1 MPATTKK
8 LPFPEEKALEASN
21 GMPKYVRCNLTNEQK
36 EEMIKWANSSENSDL
51 IDMMVSAINAG
62 YVFSWK
68 ESAINGNIF
77 FQSSL
82 TMQKKEKIQ
91 SNSGMCLV
99 TRASSAEK
107 AVWSLF
113 FRHEKVLDKNWSSL
127 STSEELEW

>member
-8 LPFPEEKALEASN
+8 LPFPEEKELSASN
-21 GMPKYVRCNLTNEQK
+21 GMPRYVRCNLNDDQK
-36 EEMIKWANSSENSDL
+36 KEMKEWANLSENSDL

-68 ESAINGNIF
+68 EATTNGTVF

-82 TMQKKEKIQ
+82 TMPKKEKIQ

-113 FRHEKVLDKNWSSL
+113 FRHEKVLEKNWSSL
-127 STSEELEW
+127 SSSEDLEW